1 MLLYIQTPKLDQKS
15 DARDPDKYGSVQ
27 GSHAWVSI
35 PFICTIYVDIL
46 APERDKGQITYGN
59 LDI

>member
-27 GSHAWVSI
+27 GSHAGVSI

-46 APERDKGQITYGN
+46 APERD
-59 LDI
+59 